1 MIEQFVSVE
10 KEGKT
15 HRLPS
20 QLFPKRAGT
29 KVQVCQMC
37 WSEKDVQAVTRERKN
52 LLLCQRCLELGR
64 IYPSYIP
71 SYLGR
76 EGAS

>member
-20 QLFPKRAGT
+20 QLFPKRAGP
-29 KVQVCQMC
+29 KVPACQMC
-37 WSEKDVQAVTRERKN
+37 SSEQDVQPMKRERKY
-52 LLLCQRCLELGR
+52 LLICQRCREVGR

-71 SYLGR
+71 SYLG
-76 EGAS
+76 EGA